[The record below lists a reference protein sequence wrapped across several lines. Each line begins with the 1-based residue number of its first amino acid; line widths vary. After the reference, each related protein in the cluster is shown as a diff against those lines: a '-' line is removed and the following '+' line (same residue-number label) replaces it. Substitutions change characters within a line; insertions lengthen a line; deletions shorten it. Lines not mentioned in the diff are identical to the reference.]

1 MSIYDT
7 FTPTGNTRN
16 KFAVPRRQA
25 ASNRQTMRI
34 TSHPDLGVLINSLII
49 GSAAVPARIAVNGLS
64 VLRATAQ
71 AGAAGH
77 ITGPV
82 WATYWTLRR
91 EGVRAFYKGASVA
104 GVKAFPLAALQFGIY
119 DAMATR
125 LVPNTPHSKPTI
137 LCTAAVFI
145 CGGVA
150 AATAQALLH
159 PLDVIKTRLMLQDL
173 SSAASCVHAGP
184 VDCMQKLLAQGGLAS
199 LYRGF
204 FASVAGAGV
213 FGAYMFTSWDA
224 YKRLPWNRLDN
235 PLFSIEKYA
244 EPVLAIAIGSLFSS
258 PFDVIRRKM
267 MAYDVQ
273 LPKNGRVNVVA
284 DTLNNAVMNTYK
296 EGGIPAFFHGYLSSA
311 IKAGPQLLLFY
322 LICSNFQKAL
332 APNKPK
338 AQ

>member
-1 MSIYDT
+1 MSLYDIV
-7 FTPTGNTRN
+7 TPTGNIRN
-16 KFAVPRRQA
+16 KFAVARRQA
-25 ASNRQTMRI
+25 TSNRQTMRI
-34 TSHPDLGVLINSLII
+34 TSHPDLGVLTNAFIT
-49 GSAAVPARIAVNGLS
+49 GTAAVPARVAVHGLS
-64 VLRATAQ
+64 VLRASAQ

-91 EGVRAFYKGASVA
+91 EGVRAFYKGVSVA
-104 GVKAFPLAALQFGIY
+104 GAKSFPLAALQFGIY

-125 LVPNTPHSKPTI
+125 LVPNTPYNKATVLS
-137 LCTAAVFI
+137 TAAVFT

-159 PLDVIKTRLMLQDL
+159 PLDVVKTRLMLQDL
-173 SSAASCVHAGP
+173 SSAASRVYSGP
-184 VDCMQKLLAQGGLAS
+184 ADCFQKMLVQGGLAS

-204 FASVAGAGV
+204 LASVAGASI
-213 FGAYMFTSWDA
+213 FGAYMFASWDA
-224 YKRLPWNRLDN
+224 YNRLPWNRLDN
-235 PLFSIEKYA
+235 PLFFIEPYA

-284 DTLNNAVMNTYK
+284 DTLTNAVINTYK

-311 IKAGPQLLLFY
+311 IKAGPQLLIFY
-322 LICSNFQKAL
+322 LICSNFQKLL
-332 APNKPK
+332 APNKAK